1 MSFFFIVSVLSNKI
15 HNNNDDFLLYFEF
28 RTLEDFALPRIITEI
43 TGQTTVPIGD
53 GVIATKDTVL
63 GRSIFF

>member
-1 MSFFFIVSVLSNKI
+1 MRILFQKFK
-15 HNNNDDFLLYFEF
+15 F

-43 TGQTTVPIGD
+43 TGQSTVPIGD

-63 GRSIFF
+63 GNTYLHTSYYQCKSDC

>member
-1 MSFFFIVSVLSNKI
+1 MSYHGFRLFSIC
-15 HNNNDDFLLYFEF
+15 FEF
-28 RTLEDFALPRIITEI
+28 RTLEDFALPRIVTEI

-63 GRSIFF
+63 GKQYTI